1 MGKKFMR
8 FIDSAQR
15 RVVVAQPESPRSP
28 GVSRV
33 VFQIQGVEITVGS
46 QTQVVF
52 YHDMADR
59 GVRKGKAEAL
69 SMWQR
74 LRRQPAL
81 IGQMR
86 LLSEDRCE
94 LELWDDGFTAL
105 IFDLDRDAAML
116 RECEI
121 MLLSAGYHWHLEDA
135 LAASE

>member
-15 RVVVAQPESPRSP
+15 RVVVEAPESPRSP

-33 VFQIQGVEITVGS
+33 VFHIQGIEISLGS
-46 QTQVVF
+46 QTQLVF

-69 SMWQR
+69 SVWQR

-81 IGQMR
+81 IGEMR

-94 LELWDDGFTAL
+94 LELWDDGFL
-105 IFDLDRDAAML
+105 SLVFDLDRDAALL

-121 MLLSAGYHWHLEDA
+121 MMLSAGYHWHLRDEV
-135 LAASE
+135 AADV